1 MPATPIGGVTLVPIK
16 DLAYA
21 NDYAQQ
27 IYDAIDEAQNETI
40 TKTVNQNFADKVL
53 SRPILKDYGED
64 LQTLLIAAGLSTWDF
79 TAGNHARITLTA
91 NTTLTISNPTATG
104 DFCGGILFVSQDGT
118 GSRTLTFPASVQ
130 GAPTVTTT
138 ASRTDVYL
146 LWTIDGGTKYFV
158 QTMQT
163 SITL

>member
-1 MPATPIGGVTLVPIK
+1 MTALSDLGLTPAVVGGS
-16 DLAYA
+16 
-21 NDYAQQ
+21 NDTWGTETNAVLEG
-27 IYDAIDEAQNETI
+27 IASETI

-64 LQTLLIAAGLSTWDF
+64 LQTLTI
-79 TAGNHARITLTA
+79 TAGAATWNFESANHAKITLTA

-104 DFCGGILFVSQDGT
+104 DFCGGILFVTQDGT

-130 GAPTVTTT
+130 SAPTVTTT
-138 ASRTDVYL
+138 AGKTDVYL

>member
-1 MPATPIGGVTLVPIK
+1 MPVTPIGGVTLAPIK
-16 DLAYA
+16 DPAYA
-21 NDYAQQ
+21 DDYAQQ

-40 TKTVNQNFADKVL
+40 TKTVDQNFADKVL

-64 LQTLLIAAGLSTWDF
+64 LQTLSITAGAATWDF
-79 TAGNHARITLTA
+79 TAGNHAKITLTA
-91 NTTLTISNPTATG
+91 NTTLTISNPTASG
-104 DFCGGILFVSQDGT
+104 DFCGGIILVTQDGT
-118 GSRTLTFPASVQ
+118 GGRTLTFPASVQ
-130 GAPTVTTT
+130 SAPTVTT
-138 ASRTDVYL
+138 AAGKTDVYL